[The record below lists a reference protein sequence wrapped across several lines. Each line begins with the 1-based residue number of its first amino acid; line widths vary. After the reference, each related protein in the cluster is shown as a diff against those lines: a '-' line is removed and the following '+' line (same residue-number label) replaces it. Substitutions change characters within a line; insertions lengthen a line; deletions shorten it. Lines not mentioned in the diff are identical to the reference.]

1 MSQSKL
7 ESFIETCL
15 NTAIGYG
22 ISLAS
27 QLVVFPMVGIH
38 VPLTTNLKIGF
49 WFTLISIARG
59 YVIRR
64 WFNARLKSTAHRLAN
79 GGAA

>member
-1 MSQSKL
+1 MNQSKI

-15 NTAIGYG
+15 NTAIGYV

-27 QLVVFPMVGIH
+27 QLVVFPLLGIH
-38 VPLTTNLKIGF
+38 VPLSTNLKIGF

-64 WFNARLKSTAHRLAN
+64 WFNARLKSAAHRLAT
-79 GGAA
+79 GSAA